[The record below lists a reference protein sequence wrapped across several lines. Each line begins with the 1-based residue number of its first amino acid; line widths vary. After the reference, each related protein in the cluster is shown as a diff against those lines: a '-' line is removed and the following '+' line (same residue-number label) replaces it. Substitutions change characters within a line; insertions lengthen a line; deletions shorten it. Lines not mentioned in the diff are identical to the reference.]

1 MNLEQIK
8 WAFEFS
14 RCISKDAAETIDNAV
29 KILDVIHDADMK
41 YLDSA
46 LNGIWDTLT
55 LWLQQDEM
63 NPGEDTDNGNDR
75 KEYEEFEKPRR
86 DIRP

>member
-14 RCISKDAAETIDNAV
+14 RGISKDAAETIDNAV
-29 KILDVIHDADMK
+29 KIMEVIHDADMK

-55 LWLQQDEM
+55 LWSQQAEM
-63 NPGEDTDNGNDR
+63 NQGEDTENGNDQ
-75 KEYEEFEKPRR
+75 KEYEEFEKLRR

>member
-14 RCISKDAAETIDNAV
+14 RGISKGAAETIDNAV
-29 KILDVIHDADMK
+29 KIVEVIHDVDMK
-41 YLDSA
+41 YLDST
-46 LNGIWDTLT
+46 LNGIWDTLAS
-55 LWLQQDEM
+55 WAQQADM
-63 NPGEDTDNGNDR
+63 NIGEDTDNGNDR
-75 KEYEEFEKPRR
+75 KEYEEFEKLRR